1 MKLRNNEL
9 IRDVFMKENIAVEKS
24 YCFALKVVKTH
35 LYLVKV
41 QNEFVLSKQFLR
53 SGTSVGANLEEAA
66 GAQTRADFVHKI
78 HIALKEAREVNYWIR
93 LLRDADLLTKQMPAD
108 LINDSLEIIRIL
120 TKTLITC
127 KLNDNN
133 ITNNKSQIKNNK

>member
-1 MKLRNNEL
+1 
-9 IRDVFMKENIAVEKS
+9 MKENIAVEKS
-24 YCFALKVVKTH
+24 YCFALKVIKTH
-35 LYLVKV
+35 LYLVKA

-78 HIALKEAREVNYWIR
+78 HIALKEAREVNFWIR
-93 LLRDADLLTKQMPAD
+93 LLRDADLLTKQMSAD

-127 KLNDNN
+127 KYYD
-133 ITNNKSQIKNNK
+133 NKSQITNHK